1 MHCKSLIDIFQSGI
15 FVKLEF
21 LFLLF
26 SIMFS
31 SLQPQQIAINLL
43 NALLRR
49 EEWALKKT
57 QLHAG
62 KYIRLKI
69 SRFQLVLLILP
80 TGYMSLADAETT
92 PNVTLT
98 IDDTSL
104 QRLPTVLREK
114 ASMDELASLLHIEG
128 DAGLARLVSE
138 LAHDLRWDIGA
149 ELSNMFGPFMAN
161 IMLNTFKK
169 AMAVGKEVH
178 EKGLEKT
185 KVFLSQDYHVIVQAP
200 VVDVLK
206 EDIQSLHQSIAQL
219 EQRIQ
224 KLQKV

>member
-1 MHCKSLIDIFQSGI
+1 
-15 FVKLEF
+15 
-21 LFLLF
+21 
-26 SIMFS
+26 MFS
-31 SLQPQQIAINLL
+31 SFQPQQVAIKVL
-43 NALLRR
+43 NALLHR

-62 KYIRLKI
+62 KYLRLKI
-69 SRFQLVLLILP
+69 SRFQTELLILP
-80 TGYMSLADAETT
+80 TGYVSLAQDDIT

-98 IDDTSL
+98 IDDEAL
-104 QRLPTVLREK
+104 KQLPTALRAK

-149 ELSNMFGPFMAN
+149 ELTTMFGPFVAN
-161 IMLNTFKK
+161 MMMSTFKK
-169 AMAVGKEVH
+169 LIEVGKDVH

-185 KVFLSQDYHVIVQAP
+185 KSFLSQDYHVVVQAP

-206 EDIQSLHQSIAQL
+206 NDIQSLHHSVVQL

>member
-1 MHCKSLIDIFQSGI
+1 
-15 FVKLEF
+15 
-21 LFLLF
+21 
-26 SIMFS
+26 MFS
-31 SLQPQQIAINLL
+31 SFQPQQVAIKVL
-43 NALLRR
+43 NALLHR

-62 KYIRLKI
+62 KYLRLKI
-69 SRFQLVLLILP
+69 SRFQTELLILP
-80 TGYMSLADAETT
+80 TGYVSLAQDDIT
-92 PNVTLT
+92 PNVTLM
-98 IDDTSL
+98 IDDEAL
-104 QRLPTVLREK
+104 KQLPTALRAK

-149 ELSNMFGPFMAN
+149 ELTTMFGPFVAN
-161 IMLNTFKK
+161 MMMSTFKK
-169 AMAVGKEVH
+169 LIEVGKDVH

-185 KVFLSQDYHVIVQAP
+185 KSFLSQDYHVVVQAP

-206 EDIQSLHQSIAQL
+206 NDIQSLHHSVVQL